1 MVVTVASK
9 LSLWSKGV
17 DGFLLLSFSDGLD
30 LVLGNWLSL
39 MRAHEACINLMY
51 IQRLIRSM

>member
-17 DGFLLLSFSDGLD
+17 DRFLLLFFSDGLD
-30 LVLGNWLSL
+30 LVLGNWPTL
-39 MRAHEACINLMY
+39 MGFDEGT
-51 IQRLIRSM
+51 

>member
-17 DGFLLLSFSDGLD
+17 DGFLLLFFSNGLD

-39 MRAHEACINLMY
+39 TGFDEGT
-51 IQRLIRSM
+51 

>member
-17 DGFLLLSFSDGLD
+17 DGFLLLSFSDSLD
-30 LVLGNWLSL
+30 LVLGGWLFL
-39 MRAHEACINLMY
+39 MRFDEGT
-51 IQRLIRSM
+51 